1 MGVGYAP
8 AHVVGHGRDSRGDD
22 LRTAGAVQIDGLVA
36 VVETAQGREQASDF
50 LNGIDVVHDCV
61 PFPFMVGGAGRFL

>member
-1 MGVGYAP
+1 MGVGYAT

-36 VVETAQGREQASDF
+36 VVETAQGRNKLLIS
-50 LNGIDVVHDCV
+50 
-61 PFPFMVGGAGRFL
+61 